1 MLNLLLILLIT
12 LSTPDKLK
20 DKIEE
25 YLDQK
30 LSGYQKYEFEISY
43 APKETDNLVID
54 DNRDFKISNDV
65 AYIPVKSVNGK
76 SSSLSFVTVKLKLFD
91 EVFSAKRNINKK
103 MILSEE
109 DIEIKLVDVAK
120 IRGTALTEND
130 KPNTFRTKSL
140 IKKGDVIISELLE
153 KIPVIQ
159 NGDLISAQVQHGN
172 VMVSIDAIAR
182 QEGCVNDVIRIAS
195 KDKKLFKAKVIDS
208 KNVSIIE

>member
-43 APKETDNLVID
+43 APKETDNLIID
-54 DNRDFKISNDV
+54 DNRDFKLSNDV

-120 IRGTALTEND
+120 IRGTVLTEND
-130 KPNTFRTKSL
+130 NPNTLRTKSL

>member
-43 APKETDNLVID
+43 APKETDNLIID
-54 DNRDFKISNDV
+54 DDRDFKLSNDV

-103 MILSEE
+103 MILSDE

-130 KPNTFRTKSL
+130 IPNTFRTKSL

-159 NGDLISAQVQHGN
+159 NGDLISAHVQQGN
-172 VMVSIDAIAR
+172 VMVSIDVIAR

>member
-1 MLNLLLILLIT
+1 LLIT

-43 APKETDNLVID
+43 APKETDNLIID
-54 DNRDFKISNDV
+54 DDRDFKLSNDV

-103 MILSEE
+103 MILSDE

-130 KPNTFRTKSL
+130 IPNTFRTKSL

-159 NGDLISAQVQHGN
+159 NGDLISAHVQQGN
-172 VMVSIDAIAR
+172 VMVSIDVIAR

>member
-1 MLNLLLILLIT
+1 
-12 LSTPDKLK
+12 
-20 DKIEE
+20 
-25 YLDQK
+25 
-30 LSGYQKYEFEISY
+30 
-43 APKETDNLVID
+43 
-54 DNRDFKISNDV
+54 NRDFKISNDV